1 MAELDIGKF
10 RNVQR
15 DNFLAPQRAGLQ
27 DIRLVDRTDAS
38 LSGARQFESGSR
50 HAANLVRRVLLGVE
64 AAALPIGERFDAAR
78 FSEIDAAGQ
87 LTDDDEVDIL
97 EHTGLERR
105 RLGQSRSGSNGP
117 RVGVKNALAAPTQ
130 P

>member
-10 RNVQR
+10 RSVQR

-27 DIRLVDRTDAS
+27 DIRLVHRTDAS

-50 HAANLVRRVLLGVE
+50 YAADLVRRVLLGVE

-87 LTDDDEVDIL
+87 LTDDHEIDSLQHPCL
-97 EHTGLERR
+97 EWR
-105 RLGQSRSGSNGP
+105 RLRQR
-117 RVGVKNALAAPTQ
+117 
-130 P
+130 